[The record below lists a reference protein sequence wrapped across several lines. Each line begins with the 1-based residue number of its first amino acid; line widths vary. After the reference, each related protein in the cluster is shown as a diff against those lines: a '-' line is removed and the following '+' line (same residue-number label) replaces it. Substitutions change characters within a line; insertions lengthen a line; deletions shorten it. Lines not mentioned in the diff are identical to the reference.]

1 MRATYRGSQDR
12 STQEILMQKTDSHFQ
27 QPTQTPINPVKKDG
41 ETQGQRTGLGEAFA
55 PPKTGRHM
63 ADFLRA
69 RRLLAA

>member
-1 MRATYRGSQDR
+1 
-12 STQEILMQKTDSHFQ
+12 MQKTDSHFQ

-55 PPKTGRHM
+55 PKTGRHM

-69 RRLLAA
+69 QRLRAA